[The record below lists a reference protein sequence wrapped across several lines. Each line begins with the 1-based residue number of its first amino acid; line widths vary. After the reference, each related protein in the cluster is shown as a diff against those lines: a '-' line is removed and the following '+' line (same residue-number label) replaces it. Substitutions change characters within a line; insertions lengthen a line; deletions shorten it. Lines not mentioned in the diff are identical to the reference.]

1 MRHNEIRN
9 ITASLLEEVTV
20 GVEKEPMLQSL
31 TGEVMTMRSANTDDN
46 SRLDIKCR
54 GFWNSGQDAFFDVRV
69 FNPLAPSHRS
79 KSLSSVYQSNEKE
92 KRRTY
97 EQRIREVE
105 YGSFTPLVMSATGGL
120 APAASV
126 FYKKLASMIAMKR
139 GHPYSMMVNLIRRH
153 LAFSLLRSSIHA
165 IRGSRSSHRSCIP
178 IVPQLRPSWLKDTY
192 Y

>member
-31 TGEVMTMRSANTDDN
+31 TVEVMAMRSANTDDN

-54 GFWNSGQDAFFDVRV
+54 GFGTVVKTHSLMQGFST
-69 FNPLAPSHRS
+69 PSCQATDP
-79 KSLSSVYQSNEKE
+79 SSSPVCMYQSNEE

-97 EQRIREVE
+97 EQRIHEVE

-139 GHPYSMMVNLIRRH
+139 DHPYSMIMNLIRRQ

-165 IRGSRSSHRSCIP
+165 IRGSRSSYRLP
-178 IVPQLRPSWLKDTY
+178 IDCASAQVILAEGHF
-192 Y
+192 